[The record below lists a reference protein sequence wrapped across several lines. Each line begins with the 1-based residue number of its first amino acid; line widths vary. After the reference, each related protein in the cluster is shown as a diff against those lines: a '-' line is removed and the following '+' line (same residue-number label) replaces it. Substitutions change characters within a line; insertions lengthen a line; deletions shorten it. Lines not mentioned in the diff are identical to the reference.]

1 MALLPTGSNK
11 ILEINTSEVN
21 IVIKSKRSQTG
32 ITFDQSSSVVIEGH
46 QIKRINIEA
55 AGIRE
60 EYDEISAVSS
70 HIIAM
75 PPVFFEQTDYE
86 IIIKST
92 GGQSVNFWNENYA
105 IREKIGPV
113 IDGDNSLI
121 SGVINFDNMVGYSDF
136 VIRIEDDHFVTVR
149 IEVFPTKISYK
160 EDYQNMIADI
170 SEMVCAAAID
180 FMQKTYQMFS
190 MGETTNSVLAIYFQI
205 LKVVFNDY
213 MNALKRITSVPHHK
227 LVTEHMVMSQHKV
240 KRTDRATEK
249 WLLKHQEYVEQ
260 SGGKIRAERVLG
272 AKKRITYDTSEN
284 RFVKFI
290 LKSTIVKIEEFQK
303 RYCKTVQKAEEQVVT
318 DAECMIR
325 DIRRVL
331 NTSFL
336 KDVTEYSAT
345 QSMSLVFGMAPGYRE
360 LYKCYIMLQRSLS
373 VNGDIFK
380 ISTKDTAQLYEYWCF
395 VKLFS
400 LLKKEYK
407 LLSPDIIKV
416 DNTGI
421 TVSLVKG
428 KKSEV
433 RFVNPATNEIVRLV
447 YNPGESKT
455 QTVNQRPDNVLE
467 LEKKGT
473 DVSYKYVFD
482 AKYRIETNTDNGY
495 YPDNKPGP
503 KVDDINTM
511 HRYRDSIVYENP
523 QSKFMF
529 EKTMFGAYILFPY
542 DDWREYSEGEHVI
555 SQGSEPVKGHRFY
568 RSIDT
573 VNIGGLPFLPGA
585 TELVERLLADLINDS
600 KESAFE
606 RTTLP
611 MGIEE
616 KLAHVDWEKRDV
628 LIGTFRSREQFNICF
643 EKNFYYVP
651 VKQVNES
658 KLPIHY
664 VALYQTNKVFGEKN
678 GQIEYY
684 GEAIRVALVRRSS
697 IREVP
702 MSRNNGD
709 ELYYRITVR
718 AWKKISETN
727 ETRLPIRPRESG
739 FVVDF
744 TNMFLLQHS
753 EFVQELRFMSEA
765 EYRFYSE
772 LKRNA
777 KAAEIGDEMA
787 VSFAVENSRFVFSNG
802 DIIAIKDGEIVEKK
816 SIADFN
822 KRPAQVFR
830 MLQNSIEMKKNIEKF
845 NSLNAS

>member
-1 MALLPTGSNK
+1 MALLPTGSNR

-21 IVIKSKRSQTG
+21 IVIKSKKAQTR
-32 ITFDQSSSVVIEGH
+32 IPVDHTSSVVIEGYH
-46 QIKRINIEA
+46 IKRVNVEA
-55 AGIRE
+55 AGICE
-60 EYDEISAVSS
+60 EYDAMSAVSS
-70 HIIAM
+70 HLIAI

-86 IIIKST
+86 IIIKSV
-92 GGQSVNFWNENYA
+92 GGQSVDFWNENYA
-105 IREKIGPV
+105 IREKIGQV

-121 SGVINFDNMVGYSDF
+121 SGVINFDNMVGYSDLI
-136 VIRIEDDHFVTVR
+136 IRVGDIQHITIR
-149 IEVFPTKISYK
+149 IEVFPTKISFK

-170 SEMVCAAAID
+170 AEMVCAAAID
-180 FMQKTYQMFS
+180 FMQKTYQIFS
-190 MGETTNSVLAIYFQI
+190 VGETNNSVLAIYFQI
-205 LKVVFNDY
+205 LRVVFNDY

-240 KRTDRATEK
+240 KRNDRTTEK
-249 WLLKHQEYVEQ
+249 WLLKHQEYVEY
-260 SGGKIRAERVLG
+260 SGGKIYAERVLG
-272 AKKRITYDTSEN
+272 AKKQITYDTSEN

-290 LKSTIVKIEEFQK
+290 LKSTIAKLEEFQK
-303 RYCKTVQKAEEQVVT
+303 RYRKTVQKTEEKVMT
-318 DAECMIR
+318 DADCMIR

-336 KDVTEYSAT
+336 KDVTEFSAA

-433 RFVNPATNEIVRLV
+433 RFINPATNEIIKLV

-473 DVSYKYVFD
+473 DFSYKYVFD
-482 AKYRIETNTDNGY
+482 AKYRIETNTTNGF

-503 KVDDINTM
+503 KVEDINTM

-523 QSKFMF
+523 QSKFTF

-542 DDWREYSEGEHVI
+542 DDWRDYCEGEHI
-555 SQGSEPVKGHRFY
+555 INQGSEPVKGHRFY

-611 MGIEE
+611 IGIED
-616 KLAHVDWEKRDV
+616 KLAKVDWSKRDV
-628 LIGTFRSREQFNICF
+628 LIGTFRSVEQFKVCY
-643 EKNFYYVP
+643 EKKFYYIPANLVTD
-651 VKQVNES
+651 ER
-658 KLPIHY
+658 LPIHY
-664 VALYQTNKVFGEKN
+664 VALYQTNEKFN
-678 GQIEYY
+678 GKGQIRYY
-684 GEAIRVALVRRSS
+684 GEAIRVALVRRAS
-697 IREVP
+697 ITEVP
-702 MSRNNGD
+702 MTRNNPD
-709 ELYYRITVR
+709 EKYYKITIR
-718 AWKKISETN
+718 EWKDITETN
-727 ETRLPIRPRESG
+727 EYRKVILPKESG
-739 FVVDF
+739 FVADY
-744 TNMFLLQHS
+744 TNLFLLEHS
-753 EFVQELRFMSEA
+753 EYVQELLIKSEE
-765 EYRFYSE
+765 EYRLYSE
-772 LKRNA
+772 LKRSV
-777 KAAEIGDEMA
+777 KAAEIESDESIA
-787 VSFAVENSRFVFSNG
+787 RFSADGFQVIFSEG
-802 DIIAIKDGEIVEKK
+802 EIFVIRKEDGQIIAKTTIAEFGRKPSRIFKFLQSEMMNKK
-816 SIADFN
+816 
-822 KRPAQVFR
+822 
-830 MLQNSIEMKKNIEKF
+830 
-845 NSLNAS
+845 